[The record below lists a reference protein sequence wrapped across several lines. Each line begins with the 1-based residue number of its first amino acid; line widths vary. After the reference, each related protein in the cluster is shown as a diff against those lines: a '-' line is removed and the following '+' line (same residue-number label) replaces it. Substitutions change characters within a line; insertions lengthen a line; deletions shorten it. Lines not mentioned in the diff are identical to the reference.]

1 MDKNINSSSA
11 QYIYIYIEISRS
23 PGTYDYA
30 TRCYVALVAV
40 AYSLMTAMINGRCS
54 ASDMNRRYDRSN
66 QTRVASAL
74 QALYVASDFKL
85 TMDLV

>member
-1 MDKNINSSSA
+1 M
-11 QYIYIYIEISRS
+11 
-23 PGTYDYA
+23 
-30 TRCYVALVAV
+30 ALVAV
-40 AYSLMTAMINGRCS
+40 AYSMMTAMINGSCS

-74 QALYVASDFKL
+74 QALYVGSDFDL